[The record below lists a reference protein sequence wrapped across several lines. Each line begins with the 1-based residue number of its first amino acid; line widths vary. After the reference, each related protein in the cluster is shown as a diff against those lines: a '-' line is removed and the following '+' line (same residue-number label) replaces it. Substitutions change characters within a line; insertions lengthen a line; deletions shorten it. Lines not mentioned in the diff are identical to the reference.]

1 MDASGKKS
9 LNAGRSRRTA
19 QDDQSPD
26 GPVRAKLGRLK
37 VLRSYDALAEILREC
52 ILEGEYAE
60 GTALPPE
67 RDIVD
72 ETGLSRGS
80 VREAL
85 RRLEVEGLIV
95 VKTGRYGGSI
105 VRRPDEDTL
114 RHFIHLF
121 VRGRQV
127 SLGNLNDARGV
138 LEPGLAYLAAMHR
151 NAKDIDTLQEATK
164 KLGKASLR
172 DDPETYNNV
181 NLEWHL
187 AVARASDNELLGA
200 FLVAISHAIQ
210 EQGRLHKTVFDP
222 EYVPEI
228 EAAVLH
234 AHQAVTSAIIA
245 GDPAAARRR
254 MERHINAYAGRTA
267 PLADKKVSIE

>member
-1 MDASGKKS
+1 METSGKKS
-9 LNAGRSRRTA
+9 INASRSRRTA
-19 QDDQSPD
+19 QADAAPE
-26 GPVRAKLGRLK
+26 GPARAKLGRLK
-37 VLRSYDALAEILREC
+37 VLRSYDALAEILRES
-52 ILEGEYAE
+52 ILDGEYAE

-67 RDIVD
+67 REIVD

-105 VRRPDEDTL
+105 VRRPDENTL
-114 RHFIHLF
+114 SHFIHLF
-121 VRGRQV
+121 VRGRKV
-127 SLGNLNDARGV
+127 SLGELNDARGV

-151 NAKDIDTLQEATK
+151 DAKDIETLQKATR
-164 KLGKASLR
+164 KLEKASLR
-172 DDPETYNNV
+172 DDPETYNSV

-187 AVARASDNELLGA
+187 AVARASGNQLLGA
-200 FLVAISHAIQ
+200 YLAAISHAIQ
-210 EQGRLHKTVFDP
+210 EQGRLHKPVFDP
-222 EYVPEI
+222 EYEPEI
-228 EAAVLH
+228 EAAVLR

-267 PLADKKVSIE
+267 PLADKSVSIE